1 MIKLLRDLFV
11 LNTGLNFRLFVC
23 IYVGYDNYDAN
34 KTILIYNDNVNCDAY
49 KVIIIMMN
57 VNESDPR
64 SNMHYG
70 GTRE

>member
-23 IYVGYDNYDAN
+23 IYDGYDKNDAY

-49 KVIIIMMN
+49 NVIIIMMN
-57 VNESDPR
+57 V
-64 SNMHYG
+64 
-70 GTRE
+70 

>member
-23 IYVGYDNYDAN
+23 IYDGYDYYDAN

-49 KVIIIMMN
+49 RVIIIVMN
-57 VNESDPR
+57 VKNNKLIS
-64 SNMHYG
+64 
-70 GTRE
+70 

>member
-23 IYVGYDNYDAN
+23 ICDGYDYYDAN

-49 KVIIIMMN
+49 RVIIIMMN
-57 VNESDPR
+57 VKNNKLIS
-64 SNMHYG
+64 
-70 GTRE
+70 

>member
-11 LNTGLNFRLFVC
+11 LNTGLNFRLFAC
-23 IYVGYDNYDAN
+23 IYDGYDNYDAN

-57 VNESDPR
+57 VKNNKLIS
-64 SNMHYG
+64 
-70 GTRE
+70 